1 MGKSLS
7 LVEYCRRSLDVVG
20 LEKVEEAHVLTPP
33 LMCWYLGRQGSSAKG
48 SWEKTESSPEE
59 QELRVSGKLGEYCSI
74 GAHRSRYSSLVA
86 KVRIRSKSSTNCLN
100 VGLWEEIACQQSFI
114 IMYNSLVQLAGLS
127 MR

>member
-7 LVEYCRRSLDVVG
+7 LVENCRRSLHVVG
-20 LEKVEEAHVLTPP
+20 LEKVEEAHVLMPP

-74 GAHRSRYSSLVA
+74 GAHRSRYSYKHKDEAVSINMTRTRAATFTREKLYF
-86 KVRIRSKSSTNCLN
+86 N
-100 VGLWEEIACQQSFI
+100 
-114 IMYNSLVQLAGLS
+114 
-127 MR
+127 